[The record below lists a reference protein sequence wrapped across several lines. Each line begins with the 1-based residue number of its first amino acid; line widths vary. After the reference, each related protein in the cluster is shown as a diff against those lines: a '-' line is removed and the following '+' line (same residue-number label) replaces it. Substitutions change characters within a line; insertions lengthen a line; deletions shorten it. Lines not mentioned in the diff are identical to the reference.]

1 MQSTYLFQINKKKIK
16 ITLKI
21 FLILNK
27 NWLQNSFWWNGKN
40 KIKNW
45 RERQAQREV
54 FPHNINI
61 FTVFGLPFIS
71 LFLFILKKRLLIPST
86 SQETKQNGFL
96 SVVLLT
102 LAITSNTS
110 YLYSTTYTTLVTKST
125 TRNVDTLC
133 KLRANIL

>member
-1 MQSTYLFQINKKKIK
+1 MKKK
-16 ITLKI
+16 
-21 FLILNK
+21 
-27 NWLQNSFWWNGKN
+27 
-40 KIKNW
+40 
-45 RERQAQREV
+45 REIR
-54 FPHNINI
+54 
-61 FTVFGLPFIS
+61 G
-71 LFLFILKKRLLIPST
+71 LFIYRVNIPRLRFTFYFSFSFNIKKRLLIPST

-133 KLRANIL
+133 KLRAKNYLLIEIISGNLSKIIVLS